1 VKENGVVRGPSIFLL
16 LLQHLLE
23 FPERSALEYI
33 LVESFQNMGGGVTFF
48 TWHILEVSPS
58 HLACERPEE
67 RSSDRKWPDS
77 PVQVKTWEKIVITI

>member
-1 VKENGVVRGPSIFLL
+1 LYFFASPATFARISGKIGLRVYFSK
-16 LLQHLLE
+16 E
-23 FPERSALEYI
+23 FPEH
-33 LVESFQNMGGGVTFF
+33 GGEERVVAFF

-77 PVQVKTWEKIVITI
+77 PVQVKTKHGKQF